1 MFQFKSIFLW
11 AAAGV
16 LLAGCA
22 GSRQAVLMGDLE
34 EAAQA
39 VYRSQSPADAVS
51 ALPDFAGTISLSDCR
66 SYAAMQNP
74 ALKAAFFHWKAALE
88 ALTPAGT
95 LPDPRFNFGYYIR
108 AVETRVGPQEQMAG
122 IAQTFPWF
130 GKLRLQKGI
139 AAEVAV
145 AAGARFEN
153 QRRQLFYDVDR
164 AYAEYW
170 YLQQAAAV
178 LRENLELA
186 NSLETVA
193 LVKYRAG
200 KARHSDLMD
209 VQIEV
214 ARLQDRL
221 SRLEVQQ
228 RHMRTR
234 LNSLLNRPPAAELAL
249 LEVLPEDTLQVDL
262 DTLSAHLKKA
272 HPELAEVRAESER
285 ERLQIRLARKAYY
298 PDITLGVDYINTGN
312 ALMAGTPDDSKDP
325 LIARLSINLP
335 LWRGAYAGKV
345 KAAEAAYAT
354 QLQVQQVRENELLAR
369 LEVAYYSYRDNL
381 RQEQLYRNTL
391 LPRAEDAYAVL
402 ETLFATGSAPFSE
415 LIASYQRKLEFSLTL
430 QRIRT
435 DRFTRL
441 AELGYLCGDE
451 VVGWGD

>member
-1 MFQFKSIFLW
+1 M
-11 AAAGV
+11 GV
-16 LLAGCA
+16 EARVRAVARQQLLVRALLDHA
-22 GSRQAVLMGDLE
+22 AVLQHEDAVRLTDG
-34 EAAQA
+34 AQA
-39 VYRSQSPADAVS
+39 VGDHDRGLAAGQAPKRTQQQRLGSRVHRAGGLVEDQDRGLGQPRAHEAHDLPL
-51 ALPDFAGTISLSDCR
+51 ALGEIGTSLAHDG
-66 SYAAMQNP
+66 QQP
-74 ALKAAFFHWKAALE
+74 VGL
-88 ALTPAGT
+88 
-95 LPDPRFNFGYYIR
+95 NFGR
-108 AVETRVGPQEQMAG
+108 GNAKRGLGPRKAKTLQ
-122 IAQTFPWF
+122 
-130 GKLRLQKGI
+130 KLRDDG
-139 AAEVAV
+139 
-145 AAGARFEN
+145 
-153 QRRQLFYDVDR
+153 
-164 AYAEYW
+164 
-170 YLQQAAAV
+170 
-178 LRENLELA
+178 
-186 NSLETVA
+186 
-193 LVKYRAG
+193 
-200 KARHSDLMD
+200 
-209 VQIEV
+209 
-214 ARLQDRL
+214 
-221 SRLEVQQ
+221 
-228 RHMRTR
+228 
-234 LNSLLNRPPAAELAL
+234 
-249 LEVLPEDTLQVDL
+249 QV
-262 DTLSAHLKKA
+262 
-272 HPELAEVRAESER
+272 LAEVRAESER